1 MSGTSP
7 RANPSGMRI
16 NGSNF
21 LIIVSRFLLCGSR
34 GAAELQNWCSIATH
48 TSRPS
53 GASFQRRQLALLE
66 LGSRFMHRPKEFRP
80 ILKVSRENLLDLDR
94 NAHLKA
100 ERRLFSAASTC
111 PLGTRLPFH
120 ASPEGVPANPQSQSR
135 KSSPPTF
142 ESAAARSGST

>member
-80 ILKVSRENLLDLDR
+80 ILKVSRENLLHQL
-94 NAHLKA
+94 
-100 ERRLFSAASTC
+100 S
-111 PLGTRLPFH
+111 
-120 ASPEGVPANPQSQSR
+120 SQLR
-135 KSSPPTF
+135 HEVVQHDGRVSSF
-142 ESAAARSGST
+142 IG